1 MGDLRDKTIK
11 GLFWG
16 GLDIFSSKGLSFLF
30 NLLIARQLS
39 PRDYGVIAIL
49 AVMMAIC
56 QCFVDSGFGA
66 ALVRKCKCSETDFS
80 TIFYFNIFAALLF
93 YIILYAVAPFIA
105 SFYEQPIFVDLTKIY
120 SLVLIINALAIV
132 QNSKLTIE
140 VNFKVFAKISIISA
154 IISGSAA
161 LFMAYKG
168 FGIWSL
174 VVQALTSATV
184 RSLLL
189 WVFSRWTPKAFFS
202 WNSLNEHFSFGSR
215 LLGASLINTFVVKIS
230 LINIVMLTRF
240 AVKNYRGFKNRIEW
254 DLSHP
259 SNYTFNNDAVRNGIV
274 KNGII
279 YGPNGA
285 GKSNFGLA
293 IFDIANHLSH
303 KWKKPDYYL
312 NYACASCHN
321 EPVDFDYT
329 FSFDGHVVV
338 YSYSKIASEL
348 KGDIIS
354 EKLTVDKKEILVKDK
369 DELAISEEFGLTA
382 VAIQNLKDSANNIS
396 IVNYLLS
403 SVPLPKDHA
412 LLQLRDFVENMLFF
426 RSLDYREFIG
436 LKEGG
441 SNVEEY
447 IIKNNLADDFAAYLK
462 EVSGQ
467 EYEFA
472 PNTKGDNILFCIM
485 NGVRIPFQWVASTGT
500 RNLELQYYWL
510 KEMDN
515 ASFVF
520 IDEFDAFYHHE
531 LSYKICKRLFE
542 GNNQVFVT
550 THDTFLLS
558 NDLLRPDCFFILRN
572 NEIKAICDL
581 TDKELRFAHNLEKLY
596 RGGTFGL

>member
-1 MGDLRDKTIK
+1 M
-11 GLFWG
+11 
-16 GLDIFSSKGLSFLF
+16 S
-30 NLLIARQLS
+30 
-39 PRDYGVIAIL
+39 
-49 AVMMAIC
+49 
-56 QCFVDSGFGA
+56 
-66 ALVRKCKCSETDFS
+66 
-80 TIFYFNIFAALLF
+80 
-93 YIILYAVAPFIA
+93 
-105 SFYEQPIFVDLTKIY
+105 
-120 SLVLIINALAIV
+120 
-132 QNSKLTIE
+132 
-140 VNFKVFAKISIISA
+140 
-154 IISGSAA
+154 
-161 LFMAYKG
+161 
-168 FGIWSL
+168 
-174 VVQALTSATV
+174 
-184 RSLLL
+184 
-189 WVFSRWTPKAFFS
+189 
-202 WNSLNEHFSFGSR
+202 
-215 LLGASLINTFVVKIS
+215 
-230 LINIVMLTRF
+230 IVMLTKF

-259 SNYTFNNDAVRNGIV
+259 SNYTFNNDAIRNGIV

-312 NYACASCHN
+312 NYACASSHE
-321 EPVDFDYT
+321 EPVEFDYT
-329 FSFDGHVVV
+329 FAFEGHTVS

-354 EKLTVDKKEILVKDK
+354 EKLIIDDKEVLVKDK
-369 DELAISEEFGLTA
+369 NKLMVSEEFGLTA

-403 SVPLPKDHA
+403 SVPLPKGHA

-447 IIKNNLADDFAAYLK
+447 IVKNNLANDFATYLK

-472 PNTKGDNILFCIM
+472 PNTQGDNTLFCLM
-485 NGVRIPFQWVASTGT
+485 NGIRIPFQWVASTGT

-510 KEMDN
+510 KEMND

-542 GNNQVFVT
+542 GTNQVFVT